1 MAIEN
6 LPKDPMM
13 LLSFVNT
20 RLRDDGINLD
30 SFCLQFRTARED
42 LEQKLAAVDYKYDD
56 KYYQFLMNPHL
67 LKIHSYGMDLHQ

>member
-30 SFCLQFRTARED
+30 SFCLQFQTARED
-42 LEQKLAAVDYKYDD
+42 LEQKLAAVDYKYD
-56 KYYQFLMNPHL
+56 
-67 LKIHSYGMDLHQ
+67 

>member
-20 RLRDDGINLD
+20 RLRDDGIDLD
-30 SFCLQFRTARED
+30 SFCSQFHTARED
-42 LEQKLAAVDYKYDD
+42 LEQTLATMDYKYDD
-56 KYYQFLMNPHL
+56 KLNRFV
-67 LKIHSYGMDLHQ
+67 

>member
-6 LPKDPMM
+6 LPKDPMI
-13 LLSFVNT
+13 LSFVNT

-56 KYYQFLMNPHL
+56 KLNRFV
-67 LKIHSYGMDLHQ
+67 

>member
-42 LEQKLAAVDYKYDD
+42 LEQKLAAVDY
-56 KYYQFLMNPHL
+56 NCL
-67 LKIHSYGMDLHQ
+67 LYTSPSPRDS

>member
-20 RLRDDGINLD
+20 RLRDDGINL
-30 SFCLQFRTARED
+30 ED

-56 KYYQFLMNPHL
+56 KLNRFV
-67 LKIHSYGMDLHQ
+67 

>member
-20 RLRDDGINLD
+20 RLRDDGIDLD
-30 SFCLQFRTARED
+30 SFCSQLQTARED
-42 LEQKLAAVDYKYDD
+42 LEQTLATMDYKYDD
-56 KYYQFLMNPHL
+56 KLNRFV
-67 LKIHSYGMDLHQ
+67 

>member
-20 RLRDDGINLD
+20 RLRDEASIWTAFVYNSGLQEKISSKNLRLWIIN
-30 SFCLQFRTARED
+30 
-42 LEQKLAAVDYKYDD
+42 
-56 KYYQFLMNPHL
+56 MMIN
-67 LKIHSYGMDLHQ
+67 

>member
-20 RLRDDGINLD
+20 RLRDDGIKRCRINLD

-56 KYYQFLMNPHL
+56 KLNRFV
-67 LKIHSYGMDLHQ
+67 

>member
-20 RLRDDGINLD
+20 RLRDDDIDLD
-30 SFCLQFRTARED
+30 SFCLQFQTARED
-42 LEQKLAAVDYKYDD
+42 LEQKLAVMDYKYDE
-56 KYYQFLMNPHL
+56 KLNRFV
-67 LKIHSYGMDLHQ
+67 